1 MPSTPFAARLF
12 RLADGTYRRADTG
25 MRALH
30 QGFWLGWMDSKSLNA
45 ATRLYYA
52 GVPKY
57 LEPEYNTSGL
67 EEWESRLL
75 DRYFRD
81 CRTLLVGAA
90 GGGREVVAL
99 ADKGLEVTA
108 FECSLKMVQAARKLL
123 TDRNLAA
130 EVMEAPPGEV
140 PKLEAEFDGAIVG
153 WGGYMHIPGTAAR
166 VRFLEQLRE
175 RGPPD
180 APILLSFFT
189 RSRRRFTVRR

>member
-1 MPSTPFAARLF
+1 M
-12 RLADGTYRRADTG
+12 
-25 MRALH
+25 
-30 QGFWLGWMDSKSLNA
+30 
-45 ATRLYYA
+45 
-52 GVPKY
+52 
-57 LEPEYNTSGL
+57 
-67 EEWESRLL
+67 
-75 DRYFRD
+75 
-81 CRTLLVGAA
+81 
-90 GGGREVVAL
+90 VAL

-130 EVMEAPPGEV
+130 EVIEAPPGEV

-175 RGPPD
+175 RVPPD

-189 RSRRRFTVRR
+189 RSPDSGLFLWSRRVARLIRRARLSREPVDLGDALAGSFDHHFTSQEIASELTAAGFSLVHYSEDPIGHAVGVARREPPRTAPPL